1 LACRRPYRKLHPGPD
16 LHFTLRRS
24 VATLA
29 ADNDMAPAPSRLSED
44 AIAQRL
50 AALPGWQREGDAIT
64 REFVFGGF
72 TEAAAFPSKIAP
84 LADAMDHHPDI
95 QIYRYKRV
103 KVLLTTHSAGGL
115 TENDFALAA
124 QINGLVEV

>member
-1 LACRRPYRKLHPGPD
+1 MASGP
-16 LHFTLRRS
+16 S
-24 VATLA
+24 K
-29 ADNDMAPAPSRLSED
+29 LSED
-44 AIAQRL
+44 AIARQL
-50 AALPGWQREGDAIT
+50 AHLPGWQREGNAIT
-64 REFVFGGF
+64 REFVFSGF
-72 TEAAAFPSKIAP
+72 AEATAFPVKIAP

-124 QINGLVEV
+124 KISGLVSA